1 MEDILDVYEIPYAPQ
16 FPVVCFDE
24 TTKQLVEHVREPLP
38 ASPGTPRRVDDE
50 YKRCGTANIF
60 TAVEPL
66 TGNVVIEATER
77 RASVDCARFLK
88 RVLDKEYPDATRV
101 VFVMDNLSTHTLA
114 CLYEA
119 FEPDEA
125 RRLAKRMEI
134 HYTPR
139 HGSWLNIAE
148 MQISVVAR
156 QCLDQRISSLAEL
169 RRTLKKWHQSR
180 APVTISWQFTSE
192 KARIKLRRLY
202 PSFQ

>member
-1 MEDILDVYEIPYAPQ
+1 MEDVLDVYETPHDPQ

-24 TTKQLVEHVREPLP
+24 TTKQLVEHVRVPIP
-38 ASPGTPRRVDDE
+38 ASRRAARRVDDE

-66 TGNVVIEATER
+66 TGNVIIEVTER
-77 RASVDCARFLK
+77 RASIDCAHFLK
-88 RVLDKEYPDATRV
+88 RVIDEEYPDATRV

-119 FEPDEA
+119 FDPSEA

-134 HYTPR
+134 HYTPK

-156 QCLDQRISSLAEL
+156 QCLDQRIGSLTQL
-169 RRTLKKWHQSR
+169 RRTLKKWLESR
-180 APVTISWQFTSE
+180 DPVTISWQFTTE
-192 KARIKLRRLY
+192 RARIKLRRLY